1 MKTKVYKVK
10 EKELYE
16 KLNMVLAG
24 FAFFRK
30 TDKEYFIKTQKNP
43 TTDSLLKLGFL
54 EEISE

>member
-43 TTDSLLKLGFL
+43 TTDSLLEVGLL

>member
-10 EKELYE
+10 EKELYD
-16 KLNMVLAG
+16 KLNVVLAG

-43 TTDSLLKLGFL
+43 TTDSLLELGLL
-54 EEISE
+54 EEINE